1 MSFINL
7 LTILAIACLTS
18 TTAGSCIK
26 GKVTTRKEWREL
38 DETERIEY
46 INAIYC
52 LRERPS
58 YLPNEEFPGVRDRL
72 DDFVATHINY
82 TTRIHQNGLLLPW
95 HRHFIFLW
103 EATLRKEC
111 GYTGSLPYWNWVL
124 DAYTLFDSPTLNG
137 NPTSLSGNGA
147 FKENEVPSCNSQNT
161 ECLPRGTG
169 DGCVVSGPFANF
181 QVHMA
186 PINASLAQ
194 SYSRPPPYAFD
205 YKPHCLTRSLNPFI
219 MAVFNNDTIGDRLLE
234 ARNITEFLRIME
246 PSGFDDM
253 GAHGGG
259 HHSIGGD
266 MQNLFIS
273 PQDPMFMLHHAMI
286 DRIWSIWQQQDP
298 PNRRHALNGT
308 TIIYDPPDAPLVTLD
323 TVMEFGVL
331 GSTRK
336 VGEVMDPKDYE
347 YCYVYT

>member
-1 MSFINL
+1 MPFVSFLI
-7 LTILAIACLTS
+7 ILAIACFTS
-18 TTAGSCIK
+18 TTAELCSPDKLVI
-26 GKVTTRKEWREL
+26 RKEWREL
-38 DETERIEY
+38 AVAERTDY

-52 LRERPS
+52 LRERS
-58 YLPNEEFPGVRDRL
+58 SALPNEKFPGVRDRL

-103 EATLRKEC
+103 EATLREEC
-111 GYTGSLPYWNWVL
+111 GYKGSLPYWNWAL
-124 DAYTLFDSPTLNG
+124 DAYTLFDSPMLNG
-137 NPTSLSGNGA
+137 NAVSLSGNGA
-147 FKENEVPSCNSQNT
+147 FEANETLSCTSDGT

-169 DGCVVSGPFANF
+169 NGCVRSGPFANF
-181 QVHMA
+181 QVHLA
-186 PINASLAQ
+186 PIDSNLARPYAS
-194 SYSRPPPYAFD
+194 PPPNAFD

-219 MAVFNNDTIGDRLLE
+219 MAVFNNDTIGDRLLG
-234 ARNITEFLRIME
+234 AANITEFLRIME

-273 PQDPMFMLHHAMI
+273 PQDPVFMLHHAMI
-286 DRIWSIWQQQDP
+286 DRIWSIWQRHDP
-298 PNRRHALNGT
+298 PNRRNALNGT
-308 TIIYDPPDAPLVTLD
+308 TIIYNPPDAPFVTLD

-331 GSTRK
+331 DSPRK
-336 VGEVMDPKDYE
+336 VREVMDPIDYE
-347 YCYVYT
+347 YCYAYT

>member
-1 MSFINL
+1 MAT
-7 LTILAIACLTS
+7 TIFT
-18 TTAGSCIK
+18 K
-26 GKVTTRKEWREL
+26 
-38 DETERIEY
+38 
-46 INAIYC
+46 
-52 LRERPS
+52 
-58 YLPNEEFPGVRDRL
+58 PGR
-72 DDFVATHINY
+72 
-82 TTRIHQNGLLLPW
+82 
-95 HRHFIFLW
+95 
-103 EATLRKEC
+103 
-111 GYTGSLPYWNWVL
+111 YWNWVL

-137 NPTSLSGNGA
+137 NATSLSGNGA

-181 QVHMA
+181 QVHLA

-194 SYSRPPPYAFD
+194 SYARPPPYAFD

-219 MAVFNNDTIGDRLLE
+219 MAVFNNDTIGDRLLK

-286 DRIWSIWQQQDP
+286 DRIWGIWQQQDP
-298 PNRRHALNGT
+298 PNRRNALNGT

-336 VGEVMDPKDYE
+336 VGEVMDPKGYE
-347 YCYVYT
+347 YCYAYT